1 MNVWKVEA
9 ETRMCGLCAATVL
22 VAREPGR
29 PVDALLRDLST
40 SHEAQAIQG
49 LSGRRLGHLDL
60 DRFRFRFLGFREMH
74 VEHPVFVVGCDLAPV
89 RILRE

>member
-22 VAREPGR
+22 VVREPGR
-29 PVDALLRDLST
+29 PVDALLHDLST

-49 LSGRRLGHLDL
+49 SQRQEART
-60 DRFRFRFLGFREMH
+60 
-74 VEHPVFVVGCDLAPV
+74 P
-89 RILRE
+89 

>member
-9 ETRMCGLCAATVL
+9 ETRMCGLCAAAVP

-40 SHEAQAIQG
+40 SHEAQAIQVSAAG
-49 LSGRRLGHLDL
+49 G
-60 DRFRFRFLGFREMH
+60 
-74 VEHPVFVVGCDLAPV
+74 
-89 RILRE
+89 

>member
-9 ETRMCGLCAATVL
+9 ETRMCGLCAVAVL

-29 PVDALLRDLST
+29 PVDALLHDLST

-49 LSGRRLGHLDL
+49 SQRQEART
-60 DRFRFRFLGFREMH
+60 
-74 VEHPVFVVGCDLAPV
+74 P
-89 RILRE
+89 